1 MRRSDFVISVL
12 LHVGLLSLI
21 IIVSSA
27 RSGASQFD
35 PDELVNVEILDQ
47 LPMGGGPSAQQQPES
62 EPEPEPEEVPLP
74 DMPTEMATDVQ
85 EEEPVKL
92 ASITEPAE
100 IEVENIKEKKPV
112 TKPKEKP
119 KPKPKQTEAKPK
131 EKSDSEKSSDEQKTV
146 IGEGEI
152 KTSIGVGTGAG
163 AGGVGDFPY
172 DIRRAV
178 QLIDRNWDNP
188 ILSQKSLRCTVY
200 FQIDRNGGIKGATVE
215 ESSGHSQFDMYALA
229 AVMRTSELPPLPAS
243 YRYDVLGFHLE
254 FEYKP

>member
-1 MRRSDFVISVL
+1 VL
-12 LHVGLLSLI
+12 LHVGLLALI

-27 RSGASQFD
+27 RSGATQFD
-35 PDELVNVEILDQ
+35 PDEIANVEILDQ
-47 LPMGGGPSAQQQPES
+47 LPMGGGPSAQQAEPEP

-85 EEEPVKL
+85 EDEPVKL

-100 IEVENIKEKKPV
+100 IEVESIKEKKPV

-119 KPKPKQTEAKPK
+119 KPKPKTTETKPK
-131 EKSDSEKSSDEQKTV
+131 ETSDSEKTSDETKTV
-146 IGEGEI
+146 IGEGEV
-152 KTSIGVGTGAG
+152 KTTIGVGTGTG
-163 AGGVGDFPY
+163 TGGVGDFPY

-178 QLIDRNWDNP
+178 QLIDRNWVNP
-188 ILSQKSLRCTVY
+188 VLSQKSLRCTVY
-200 FQIDRNGGIKGATVE
+200 FQIDRNGEIKGATVE
-215 ESSGHSQFDMYALA
+215 ESSGHNQFDMYALA
-229 AVMRTSELPPLPAS
+229 AVMRTAELPPLPAS